1 MRDRALLR
9 RKTIHNRAFLQSRSF
24 ESLGRLFAMSRIK
37 RLLTVFMLFVFHS
50 VVYKSTVAYPCNK
63 RFRKL
68 PFIYCCI
75 PALLFIAVGTA
86 VSQADRPESA
96 NESISAQEIVESAVE
111 RAENQHF
118 SMIETN
124 FSSQAVSKNH
134 SLDGDGTITET
145 ESFRSLQYPLNG
157 AVFEELVEK
166 NGRPLDE
173 KEKQEEE
180 KRKQDFI
187 REVEKRR
194 TRGDYV
200 QPSKEEAIRFNREFT
215 DRYIYRLERTET
227 VREHACWVISL
238 EPKQGK
244 LPVRNK
250 MDRALNKITGLMWIS
265 QDDYGLVRVEFALT
279 EPFKYWGGILA
290 VVRNTDGTVDYTRV
304 EPNVWLPLHFD
315 LKLDLKIMLVKNIRR
330 LIVKDWFDYKRVD
343 RPFLPDPAAAQ
354 SNVHGSSGNAVLK

>member
-1 MRDRALLR
+1 M
-9 RKTIHNRAFLQSRSF
+9 
-24 ESLGRLFAMSRIK
+24 IK
-37 RLLTVFMLFVFHS
+37 RPTFSSHL
-50 VVYKSTVAYPCNK
+50 
-63 RFRKL
+63 
-68 PFIYCCI
+68 IYCCI
-75 PALLFIAVGTA
+75 TTLLFIGAGA
-86 VSQADRPESA
+86 AISQADELESA
-96 NESISAQEIVESAVE
+96 NESISAQEVVESAVE
-111 RAENQHF
+111 RAENQHY

-145 ESFRSLQYPLNG
+145 ESFRHLQYPLNG

-166 NGRPLDE
+166 NGRPLNE

-187 REVEKRR
+187 REIEERR

-215 DRYIYRLERTET
+215 DRYIYKLERTET
-227 VREHACWVISL
+227 IREHSCWVVSF

-244 LPVRNK
+244 LPTRNR
-250 MDRALNKITGLMWIS
+250 MDRALNKTTGLMWIS
-265 QDDYGLVRVEFALT
+265 RDDYGLVRVEFALR

-304 EPNVWLPLHFD
+304 EPNIWLPLHFD

-330 LIVKDWFDYKRVD
+330 LIVKDWFDYKRVNH
-343 RPFLPDPAAAQ
+343 PVVSDPVTAR
-354 SNVHGSSGNAVLK
+354 STVHDSSGDTVLE

>member
-1 MRDRALLR
+1 VRDRVLLQR
-9 RKTIHNRAFLQSRSF
+9 QTIPDAAFLQSRPF
-24 ESLGRLFAMSRIK
+24 ESLGWLIAMSRIK
-37 RLLTVFMLFVFHS
+37 RLLTIFMLFAFHS
-50 VVYKSTVAYPCNK
+50 VVHKSTVAYPCHS
-63 RFRKL
+63 RFMKL
-68 PFIYCCI
+68 PFIYFCI
-75 PALLFIAVGTA
+75 TALLFIAVGA
-86 VSQADRPESA
+86 AISKADGPESA
-96 NESISAQEIVESAVE
+96 NEPMSVQEIVESAVE
-111 RAENQHF
+111 RAENQHM

-173 KEKQEEE
+173 KEKQDEE

-215 DRYIYRLERTET
+215 DRYIYELERTET
-227 VREHACWVISL
+227 IREHSCWVISF

-244 LPVRNK
+244 LPVRNR

-265 QDDYGLVRVEFALT
+265 RDDYGLVRVEFALR

-290 VVRNTDGTVDYTRV
+290 VVRNTDGTVNYTRV
-304 EPNVWLPLHFD
+304 EPNVWLPLHFN
-315 LKLDLKIMLVKNIRR
+315 LRLDLKIMLVKNIRR

-343 RPFLPDPAAAQ
+343 NPLLSDPATAQ
-354 SNVHGSSGNAVLK
+354 STVQGSSGNTILK

>member
-1 MRDRALLR
+1 MHKSPMRKFPGRYADRFGNSKKL
-9 RKTIHNRAFLQSRSF
+9 
-24 ESLGRLFAMSRIK
+24 
-37 RLLTVFMLFVFHS
+37 
-50 VVYKSTVAYPCNK
+50 YKSTAAYPCYK

-75 PALLFIAVGTA
+75 AALLFMAPGA
-86 VSQADRPESA
+86 AFSQAVEPESA
-96 NESISAQEIVESAVE
+96 NESMPVQEIVESAVE
-111 RAENQHF
+111 RAEKQHY

-124 FSSQAVSKNH
+124 FNSEAVSKNH

-145 ESFRSLQYPLNG
+145 ESFRYIQYPLNG

-166 NGRPLDE
+166 NGRSLDE
-173 KEKQEEE
+173 KEKKEEE

-215 DRYIYRLERTET
+215 GRYIYKLERTET
-227 VREHACWVISL
+227 IREHSCWVVSF

-244 LPVRNK
+244 LPTRNR
-250 MDRALNKITGLMWIS
+250 MDRALNKTTGLMWIS
-265 QDDYGLVRVEFALT
+265 RDDYGLVRVEFALR

-290 VVRNTDGTVDYTRV
+290 VVRSTDGTVDYARV

-315 LKLDLKIMLVKNIRR
+315 LKLDLKVMLVKNIRR
-330 LIVKDWFDYKRVD
+330 LIVKDWFNYKRVD
-343 RPFLPDPAAAQ
+343 PSLLSDPVTTQ
-354 SNVHGSSGNAVLK
+354 STGHASSGDAVLE